1 MDSILFPGTQGLK
14 VSHKI
19 GNCCKSTIKIAGKG
33 ENPRTVA
40 HSSTPSSTQYQ
51 LLYHRRFLQDLQK
64 LQKREKSNY
73 EKIYQVV
80 FTEFLSLKR
89 LEDLPKL
96 HRLGQDQMF
105 YHFTIG
111 EYLIA
116 IAVMGQIVKFLRIL
130 PKPKI

>member
-1 MDSILFPGTQGLK
+1 M
-14 VSHKI
+14 
-19 GNCCKSTIKIAGKG
+19 
-33 ENPRTVA
+33 TVA
-40 HSSTPSSTQYQ
+40 SSSTVSSIQYQ
-51 LLYHRRFLQDLQK
+51 LLYHRSFLQDLQR
-64 LQKREKSNY
+64 LQRKEKSSY
-73 EKIYQVV
+73 ENIYHFV

-96 HRLGQDQMF
+96 HRLGPERMF
-105 YHFTIG
+105 YHFTMG

>member
-1 MDSILFPGTQGLK
+1 M
-14 VSHKI
+14 
-19 GNCCKSTIKIAGKG
+19 
-33 ENPRTVA
+33 TVA
-40 HSSTPSSTQYQ
+40 YSSTPSSTQYQ

-64 LQKREKSNY
+64 LQRREKKSY
-73 EKIYQVV
+73 ESIYQWV
-80 FTEFLSLKR
+80 FSEFLSLKR
-89 LEDLPKL
+89 LEDLPQL
-96 HRLGQDQMF
+96 HRLGPEPMF